1 MGSQNKEEEKMGDNV
16 SFKVFLKNDNEQE
29 VRRFVI
35 DKNVSTS
42 YEYLLEKLR
51 VVFPQ
56 LQGAV
61 FSVCWTDEDGDH
73 VTITSDEELIIAL
86 TEMAGPLYKL
96 TVAVRK
102 AVQETAGAAGGDD
115 AEIVHHGVTCDGCN
129 MHPITGPRYKCLV
142 RDDYDLCGRC
152 EAAGLHMGN
161 NMMKITTPGNVF
173 PHRLFK
179 RIQRLQEKAEKK
191 TGKEPGWNEKLE
203 KDMKQVEE
211 QLRNGFSGPTQHC
224 FGFGPRGRGF
234 LRGGRG
240 GLNRGPWNCAA
251 GTAWNAAAPT
261 WNAMMRGWMGEQPAC
276 RSQDKKKDDEKKKDE
291 KHEKTHEEAVK
302 AAQEASKEA
311 HEQAH
316 SAAQAAAASAAF
328 SFPTMTG
335 PEDYLQNVGSFVAAA
350 LDPLGIDVKIDI
362 ETPEGRK
369 SCHVSR
375 QTSSASASTSAG
387 QEQDKEKEKEKEEE
401 KVEEKVE
408 EKKEEEKEVV
418 IN

>member
-1 MGSQNKEEEKMGDNV
+1 MGTVKGQASQNKEEEKMGDNV

-56 LQGAV
+56 IQGSV
-61 FSVCWTDEDGDH
+61 FTVGWTDEDGDH

-102 AVQETAGAAGGDD
+102 AAVQETAGAAGGDD

-152 EAAGLHMGN
+152 EAAGLHLGN

-224 FGFGPRGRGF
+224 YGFGPRGRGF

-240 GLNRGPWNCAA
+240 GMNRGPWSGAA
-251 GTAWNAAAPT
+251 GTPWNSAAPT

-276 RSQDKKKDDEKKKDE
+276 RSQDKKDD
-291 KHEKTHEEAVK
+291 EKTHEEAVK

-311 HEQAH
+311 QEQAH

-350 LDPLGIDVKIDI
+350 LDPLGIDV
-362 ETPEGRK
+362 
-369 SCHVSR
+369 
-375 QTSSASASTSAG
+375 
-387 QEQDKEKEKEKEEE
+387 
-401 KVEEKVE
+401 
-408 EKKEEEKEVV
+408 
-418 IN
+418 

>member
-1 MGSQNKEEEKMGDNV
+1 MG
-16 SFKVFLKNDNEQE
+16 
-29 VRRFVI
+29 
-35 DKNVSTS
+35 
-42 YEYLLEKLR
+42 
-51 VVFPQ
+51 
-56 LQGAV
+56 
-61 FSVCWTDEDGDH
+61 
-73 VTITSDEELIIAL
+73 
-86 TEMAGPLYKL
+86 
-96 TVAVRK
+96 
-102 AVQETAGAAGGDD
+102 
-115 AEIVHHGVTCDGCN
+115 
-129 MHPITGPRYKCLV
+129 
-142 RDDYDLCGRC
+142 
-152 EAAGLHMGN
+152 

-240 GLNRGPWNCAA
+240 GMNRGPWSGAAGTPWNSAA

-276 RSQDKKKDDEKKKDE
+276 RSQDKKDDEKKKDE

-328 SFPTMTG
+328 SQLLWILSVLT
-335 PEDYLQNVGSFVAAA
+335 
-350 LDPLGIDVKIDI
+350 
-362 ETPEGRK
+362 
-369 SCHVSR
+369 SR
-375 QTSSASASTSAG
+375 STSRLLRVESLVTSPDRRHQPLLRPPLVRRMRRRPRKKTRWPTLRRKRWSLSQPRRLILHLMMRRSG
-387 QEQDKEKEKEKEEE
+387 LSSMTRRRQMDKEPLF
-401 KVEEKVE
+401 
-408 EKKEEEKEVV
+408 
-418 IN
+418 IPN

>member
-1 MGSQNKEEEKMGDNV
+1 
-16 SFKVFLKNDNEQE
+16 
-29 VRRFVI
+29 
-35 DKNVSTS
+35 
-42 YEYLLEKLR
+42 
-51 VVFPQ
+51 
-56 LQGAV
+56 
-61 FSVCWTDEDGDH
+61 
-73 VTITSDEELIIAL
+73 
-86 TEMAGPLYKL
+86 
-96 TVAVRK
+96 
-102 AVQETAGAAGGDD
+102 
-115 AEIVHHGVTCDGCN
+115 
-129 MHPITGPRYKCLV
+129 
-142 RDDYDLCGRC
+142 
-152 EAAGLHMGN
+152 
-161 NMMKITTPGNVF
+161 MMRITTPGNVF

-224 FGFGPRGRGF
+224 YGFGPRGRG
-234 LRGGRG
+234 GM
-240 GLNRGPWNCAA
+240 NRGPWSGAAGTPWNSAA

-276 RSQDKKKDDEKKKDE
+276 RSQDKKDDEKKKDE

-335 PEDYLQNVGSFVAAA
+335 SADYLQNVGSFVAAA

-375 QTSSASASTSAG
+375 QASTASASTSAG
-387 QEQDKEKEKEKEEE
+387 QEQDKEETEKEKVLPRVQAGVNCLRLNLGRTGTGQGGEREGERKGGVEGGGEGRGEEGGGE
-401 KVEEKVE
+401 GEGGCHQRREEGGLRAR
-408 EKKEEEKEVV
+408 
-418 IN
+418 

>member
-1 MGSQNKEEEKMGDNV
+1 MGN
-16 SFKVFLKNDNEQE
+16 
-29 VRRFVI
+29 
-35 DKNVSTS
+35 
-42 YEYLLEKLR
+42 
-51 VVFPQ
+51 
-56 LQGAV
+56 
-61 FSVCWTDEDGDH
+61 
-73 VTITSDEELIIAL
+73 
-86 TEMAGPLYKL
+86 
-96 TVAVRK
+96 VRK

-115 AEIVHHGVTCDGCN
+115 AELVHG
-129 MHPITGPRYKCLV
+129 
-142 RDDYDLCGRC
+142 DYDLCGRC
-152 EAAGLHMGN
+152 EAAGLHLGN

-224 FGFGPRGRGF
+224 YGFGPRGRGF

-240 GLNRGPWNCAA
+240 GMNRGPWSGAAGTPWNSAA

-276 RSQDKKKDDEKKKDE
+276 RSQDKKDDEKKKDE

-316 SAAQAAAASAAF
+316 SAAQAATASAAF

-375 QTSSASASTSAG
+375 QTSSASA
-387 QEQDKEKEKEKEEE
+387 
-401 KVEEKVE
+401 
-408 EKKEEEKEVV
+408 
-418 IN
+418 

>member
-1 MGSQNKEEEKMGDNV
+1 MG
-16 SFKVFLKNDNEQE
+16 
-29 VRRFVI
+29 
-35 DKNVSTS
+35 
-42 YEYLLEKLR
+42 
-51 VVFPQ
+51 
-56 LQGAV
+56 
-61 FSVCWTDEDGDH
+61 
-73 VTITSDEELIIAL
+73 TITSDEELIIAL

-96 TVAVRK
+96 TVNVRK

-152 EAAGLHMGN
+152 EAAGLHLGN

-179 RIQRLQEKAEKK
+179 RIQRL
-191 TGKEPGWNEKLE
+191 
-203 KDMKQVEE
+203 
-211 QLRNGFSGPTQHC
+211 
-224 FGFGPRGRGF
+224 
-234 LRGGRG
+234 
-240 GLNRGPWNCAA
+240 
-251 GTAWNAAAPT
+251 
-261 WNAMMRGWMGEQPAC
+261 
-276 RSQDKKKDDEKKKDE
+276 KKKDDEKKKDE

-375 QTSSASASTSAG
+375 QTSSASAEASAEASSG
-387 QEQDKEKEKEKEEE
+387 QENEEAKKEDE
-401 KVEEKVE
+401 VANTE
-408 EKKEEEKEVV
+408 EKKVEPEPAKEANTPSDDEEEWTVLNDKKEADGQGASLYPKLTENPPAEIPSAPVASHPDPKIQV
-418 IN
+418 ALQAMMNMGFSNEGGWLSSLLEAKNGDIGKVLDILQPIKK